1 MKKLL
6 IFMLVLGMTSAANAT
21 IEMAVD
27 GVVVADTTLES
38 FTLSA
43 ELTSGD
49 VLRYDIGFKIIGAG
63 AFDISAISFPSDP
76 LFDLPGKVEVKPGYE
91 LFVTQAQIFSAAV
104 PAPATL
110 VTGIGFS
117 GGVQDQTTIEM
128 WDTTG
133 QGALIGTLPIVPEPM
148 TIALLGL
155 GGLFLLRRRK

>member
-6 IFMLVLGMTSAANAT
+6 VLMLVLGMSSLANAT

-27 GVVVADTTLES
+27 GTPTDETPLTS

-49 VLRYDIGFKIIGAG
+49 VLRYDIGFKIIGGG
-63 AFDISAISFPSDP
+63 AFDISAISFPTSM
-76 LFDLPGKVEVKPGYE
+76 DLPGKVEVKPGYE
-91 LFVTQAQIFSAAV
+91 LFVTQAQIFSPAV

-110 VTGIGFS
+110 ADGIGFS
-117 GGVQDQTTIEM
+117 GGVQGQTTIEM

-133 QGALIGTLPIVPEPM
+133 EGALVGTLTVIPEPM